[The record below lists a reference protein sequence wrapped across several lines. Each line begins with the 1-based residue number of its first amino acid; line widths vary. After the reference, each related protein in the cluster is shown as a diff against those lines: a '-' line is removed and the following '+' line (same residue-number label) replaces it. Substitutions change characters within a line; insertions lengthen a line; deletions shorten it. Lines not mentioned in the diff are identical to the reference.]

1 MLLPRHEALRTALD
15 GVAGGVLAGALV
27 LGVGGRLVMRG
38 IALMAGG
45 PPSFELAGSLEV
57 VALGAIIGA
66 QAGLVYGLA
75 APHLPGRWWVQGIA
89 YGLLAYGAVLAW
101 PLDGKGAAR
110 AFPALL
116 PAVLMLFGVAFILFG
131 LALAAW
137 MRRRGRL
144 RESRRALS

>member
-1 MLLPRHEALRTALD
+1 MLLPRHRALRRALA
-15 GVAGGVLAGALV
+15 GIAGGVLAGALI

-57 VALGAIIGA
+57 VALGALIGA

-75 APHLPGRWWVQGIA
+75 APRLPGRWWVQGGA
-89 YGLLAYGAVLAW
+89 YGLLVYGAVLAW
-101 PLDGKGAAR
+101 PIDGKGAAR
-110 AFPALL
+110 AFPALV
-116 PAVLMLFGVAFILFG
+116 PAVLLLFGVAFVLFG

-137 MRRRGRL
+137 MRRRGVL
-144 RESRRALS
+144 RESPRAPS